1 MRAMAPG
8 VLVKGWAP
16 MSGADGGTMKHLIM
30 TLGFLGAA
38 ALAPA
43 HVAGAQAR
51 GDKKPPAIP
60 ESSRPPAGMC
70 RIWLDDVPAA
80 QQPAATDCATAVK
93 NKPQNGRVIFG
104 DDYAKKDDKGDKKK
118 GPPPFVKSFTQPPPP
133 PRRP

>member
-1 MRAMAPG
+1 
-8 VLVKGWAP
+8 
-16 MSGADGGTMKHLIM
+16 MKHLVM
-30 TLGFLGAA
+30 TLAFLGAA
-38 ALAPA
+38 ALAPT

-51 GDKKPPAIP
+51 REKKPPAIP

-93 NKPQNGRVIFG
+93 NKPQNGRVLFG
-104 DDYAKKDDKGDKKK
+104 DDYTKKDDKGDKKK
-118 GPPPFVKSFTQPPPP
+118 NPPPFVKSFTQPPAPP